1 MNAGKTTT
9 LLQSS
14 HNYAERGMN
23 PLLLKPLIDD
33 REGQA
38 FIRSRIGLEAEAH
51 IFEKEENFIQ
61 QSLFLKKNSASFRAM
76 GSAALDLA
84 FVASGRMDGYWGS
97 NLNLWDMAP
106 GILLITEAGG
116 NITRTDGKKWD
127 IYSKNVL
134 ASNSLIHELILG
146 K

>member
-14 HNYAERGMN
+14 HNYAERRMN

-51 IFEKEENFIQ
+51 IFEKEEN
-61 QSLFLKKNSASFRAM
+61 LFQKRFESRE
-76 GSAALDLA
+76 
-84 FVASGRMDGYWGS
+84 R
-97 NLNLWDMAP
+97 
-106 GILLITEAGG
+106 
-116 NITRTDGKKWD
+116 
-127 IYSKNVL
+127 
-134 ASNSLIHELILG
+134 
-146 K
+146 